1 MRTYSWERLLPIL
14 RLVMPFPHSI
24 TARQAWMAPRL
35 RTSLSCWP
43 GPCPV
48 QPGTQSCG
56 THAGAWKPSTLAPAF
71 GLPAGLLL
79 GPLPS
84 SSSKYSIGQAWK
96 GARCGL
102 LRWLPPFISFK
113 FYTHTNTHSYSLTES
128 SILRP
133 LFEKQ
138 YFHIQTH
145 YSGLWVILSSEMTSF
160 PPQPPST
167 APGGKL
173 GFFLPLLANSFTLG
187 LSIMQLHLGAV
198 STWTLFWK
206 QMQWLLAYVQVPQ
219 QRCEKHSVIP
229 PGIDR
234 LFPNL

>member
-1 MRTYSWERLLPIL
+1 
-14 RLVMPFPHSI
+14 MPGVDSSGGCHHSFP
-24 TARQAWMAPRL
+24 
-35 RTSLSCWP
+35 LSF
-43 GPCPV
+43 
-48 QPGTQSCG
+48 
-56 THAGAWKPSTLAPAF
+56 TH
-71 GLPAGLLL
+71 
-79 GPLPS
+79 
-84 SSSKYSIGQAWK
+84 
-96 GARCGL
+96 
-102 LRWLPPFISFK
+102 
-113 FYTHTNTHSYSLTES
+113 THTNTHSYSLTEN

-206 QMQWLLAYVQVPQ
+206 QMQLLLAYVQVPQ

-229 PGIDR
+229 PGIDQR
-234 LFPNL
+234 PWAEVWLKWDMWVSGLWWRQWVLEWVDESERCFERASS